1 MRGIWLWFNEV
12 LFLKSH
18 TKFKLFVYVSFVVLL
33 QQTSYSDMLDLAVQH
48 IKGLQNQIQVISTL
62 LHQLIKRVNM
72 FYFENL
78 IKILVIYHFLI
89 IKIMICNFPYF
100 KFTNLIDTNIE
111 VYRLKLVI

>member
-1 MRGIWLWFNEV
+1 MLNLVILFPKYLPQRIGCPKMRGIWLWFNEV

-89 IKIMICNFPYF
+89 IKIMRTQF
-100 KFTNLIDTNIE
+100 L
-111 VYRLKLVI
+111 